1 MRKIRVLFPFVEA
14 GFGHIMTE
22 RSIADAFEKKYGDYC
37 EIIRSNFYRES
48 GSEPMG
54 RFEDSLCNEVRKY
67 NKNIAYGY
75 ANTLLLKLCGPR
87 LASWFVMR
95 ALVPG
100 AYKDSMKYMEELAP
114 DAVIS
119 THWATN
125 YYAEHMEN
133 KPYTVMH
140 VPDAHI
146 NELFSY
152 PCDFSTISMKEG
164 YESALKNKR
173 RFNPDNLA
181 LVPIAIR
188 NEAFDITES
197 ASELRQRYGYPDR
210 FTIYITEGG
219 YGIGMGEELCKRLI
233 ELDLPIN
240 VIMACGKNPELYE
253 RLSALKTKGNLAF
266 YPYGFTEKALELI
279 AMSDL
284 YLGKSGNGPLEPAF
298 FNVPIVITHSANN
311 IEKLIADH
319 YVSYRKCAVRIFE
332 IDKAIEFIK
341 ESLNGSEEYR
351 ALKANRVPRECYGG
365 EGIADI
371 IFAKLDERFH
381 LTDKDKAEV

>member
-1 MRKIRVLFPFVEA
+1 MKKIRVLFPFVEA

-22 RSIADAFEKKYGDYC
+22 RSIADAFEKKYSDYC
-37 EIIRSNFYRES
+37 EVVRTSFYQDS
-48 GSEPMG
+48 GSESMKK
-54 RFEDSLCNEVRKY
+54 FEERLCNEVRAY
-67 NKNIAYGY
+67 NKNIVYGY
-75 ANTLLLKLCGPR
+75 ASTFAMKLFGSR
-87 LASWFVMR
+87 IASHFIMQNLNP
-95 ALVPG
+95 AS
-100 AYKDSMKYMEELAP
+100 YNDSMKYMEELSP
-114 DAVIS
+114 DVVIS

-140 VPDAHI
+140 VPDAHV
-146 NELFSY
+146 NELFAY
-152 PCDFSTISMKEG
+152 PSDLTTISMKEG

-173 RFNPDNLA
+173 RFNEDNLK
-181 LVPIAIR
+181 LVPVAIR
-188 NEAFDITES
+188 GEAFDITETP
-197 ASELRQRYGYPDR
+197 AELRARYGMEDR
-210 FTIYITEGG
+210 FTVYVTDGG
-219 YGIGMGEELCKRLI
+219 YGIGMSEDLCRALV

-240 VIMACGKNPELYE
+240 VIVVCGKNPELFE

-311 IEKLIADH
+311 IEKIIADH
-319 YVSYRKCAVRIFE
+319 YVSYRKCAVRIFKTDE
-332 IDKAIEFIK
+332 AVEFIK
-341 ESLNGSEEYR
+341 RAAEGSEEYL

-371 IFAKLDERFH
+371 IFKKLDERFH
-381 LTDKDKAEV
+381 LTGDETVAQ